1 MEQTTV
7 KDIALYY
14 FRSTTFVRDYLT
26 KYLAYIFYAQNEGY
40 IQIQDG
46 SKNFTWSGNR
56 APHVLKIQSWDFRNL
71 PCVLIGNASGSYKKI
86 SFTKDMINE
95 PSPTETSQY
104 KEYGG
109 DIPITV
115 DIETRATTTEERDR
129 LTDVVGLF
137 LAHPAAKDYFYQQGL
152 TLPEDPMIR
161 GSGVLREPAIDHP
174 IYSGGLSI
182 AVTGVWRA
190 REDLAERLIDVIV
203 SISAELDL

>member
-1 MEQTTV
+1 MEQTTI

-14 FRSTTFVRDYLT
+14 FRSGTFIRDYLV
-26 KYLAYIFYAQNEGY
+26 KYLKYVFYAQEKGY

-46 SKNFTWSGNR
+46 TKNFTWSGNKS
-56 APHVLKIQSWDFRNL
+56 PHILKIQSWDFRNL
-71 PCVLIGNASGSYKKI
+71 PCVLIGDVSGSYKKI

-95 PSPTETSQY
+95 AGPTDTNQY
-104 KEYGG
+104 KEFGG
-109 DIPITV
+109 DVPVTV

-152 TLPEDPMIR
+152 TLPEDPTMR
-161 GSGVLREPAIDHP
+161 GGGPIREPNIDHP
-174 IYSGGLSI
+174 IYAGNLSI

-190 REDLAERLIDVIV
+190 REELADRLIDIIAT
-203 SISAELDL
+203 ISAELDL